1 MQRVHERPTVIL
13 DGCHNPG
20 AAIRLAETLR
30 LEPPARPLVLVHG
43 SRADKDVA
51 TVLQTL
57 VPCVDAVVETGIPGL
72 AAPYVLAPL
81 AAAGGDGKVPVEVVP
96 DLGQAVARA
105 MAMAG
110 PGGTVLIT
118 GSLYLVGAA
127 LASEPWA

>member
-1 MQRVHERPTVIL
+1 
-13 DGCHNPG
+13 
-20 AAIRLAETLR
+20 
-30 LEPPARPLVLVHG
+30 
-43 SRADKDVA
+43 
-51 TVLQTL
+51 
-57 VPCVDAVVETGIPGL
+57 VDAVVETGIPGL